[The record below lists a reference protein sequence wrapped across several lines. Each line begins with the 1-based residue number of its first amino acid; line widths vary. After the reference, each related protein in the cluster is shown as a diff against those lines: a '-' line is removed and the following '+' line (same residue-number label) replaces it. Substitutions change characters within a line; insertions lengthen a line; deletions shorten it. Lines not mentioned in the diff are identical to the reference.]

1 MHDLLITGGTVVDGT
16 GAPRRTADVAV
27 SGGRITD
34 VGRVD
39 GPAKRTVKAD
49 GLLVTPGW
57 VDIHTHYDGQASWDP
72 LMTPSSWHGVTTAVM
87 GNCGVG
93 FAPAR
98 REQRQWMLELME
110 GVEDIPGAVL
120 AEGVKWEW
128 ETFPEYL
135 QAMARIPRAI
145 DLAAQIPHAAVRVYV
160 MGERGANREPAT
172 PDDMRQMAAIV
183 KEAIL
188 AGAIGFST
196 SRTFVHKTSKGQ
208 QAPTFDVAA
217 EELITIARAVG
228 ETGRGVLQMIS
239 DFEDI
244 DAEFEIMRQCAKV
257 SGRPLSFTLLQ
268 RDHQPTKWRELLDR
282 VEIARAEGLDI
293 KVQVAC
299 RPIGMVHG
307 LECSMHPFFLTP
319 GYQGIAGLPLAER
332 VRRMQDPALRARII
346 AESRTPPEN
355 WRLAS
360 ITRDFHKYYPLA
372 RDHADYEP
380 HPDTSVAAL
389 ARRTGRS
396 PEDVVYDLLLED
408 EGTKKFYFPLY
419 NYTGGDLEVVRQMMT
434 HPASLMGLGDAGA
447 HLGYIC
453 DASYPTYL
461 ITHWARDRT
470 RGPKI
475 PLEQLV
481 HMQTM
486 RNARGVGITDRGA
499 LLPGQKA
506 DINLI
511 DFEKLSVSAPKMV
524 YDLPAGGRRLVQT
537 AEGYEATLAGGEPI
551 ESSGGRVGVL
561 PGKMV
566 N

>member
-1 MHDLLITGGTVVDGT
+1 MHDLLIKGGRIVDGT
-16 GAPRRTADVAV
+16 GAPAYTGDVAV
-27 SGGRITD
+27 KDGRIAE
-34 VGRVD
+34 VGKVEGSARQV
-39 GPAKRTVKAD
+39 VNAD
-49 GLLVTPGW
+49 GLMVSPGW

-72 LMTPSSWHGVTTAVM
+72 QMTPSSWHGVTTAVM

-93 FAPAR
+93 FAPAKVH
-98 REQRQWMLELME
+98 QRQWMLELME

-128 ETFPEYL
+128 ETFPEYM
-135 QAMARIPRAI
+135 QAMAKIPRAI

-172 PDDMRQMAAIV
+172 PDDMKQMAAIV

-196 SRTFVHKTSKGQ
+196 SRTFVHKTSRGE

-217 EELITIARAVG
+217 EELITIAKAVG

-244 DAEFEIMRQCAKV
+244 DSEFEIMRQCAKV

-268 RDHQPTKWRELLDR
+268 RDHTPDKWRELLDR

-319 GYQGIAGLPLAER
+319 TYQSIASLPLAER
-332 VRRMQDPALRARII
+332 VKRMQDPAVRARIVTE
-346 AESRTPPEN
+346 ARNPPEN

-380 HPDTSVAAL
+380 HPDTSVAAI
-389 ARRTGRS
+389 AKRTARS
-396 PEDVVYDLLLED
+396 PEDVVYDLMLED
-408 EGTKKFYFPLY
+408 EGKKKFYFPLY
-419 NYTGGDLEVVRQMMT
+419 NYTGGDLEVVRQMLT

-486 RNARGVGITDRGA
+486 RNARGMGLVDRGA

-506 DINLI
+506 DMNLI
-511 DFEKLSVSAPKMV
+511 DFEKLSVSAPQMR

-537 AEGYEATLAGGEPI
+537 TEGYQFRFLAGLPQDQI
-551 ESSGGRVGVL
+551 DRYSGRLV
-561 PGKMV
+561 
-566 N
+566 